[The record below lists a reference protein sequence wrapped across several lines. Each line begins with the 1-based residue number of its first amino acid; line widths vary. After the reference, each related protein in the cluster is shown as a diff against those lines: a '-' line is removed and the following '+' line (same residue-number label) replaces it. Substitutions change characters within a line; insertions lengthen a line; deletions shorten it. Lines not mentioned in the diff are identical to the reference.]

1 MKSSDSSGI
10 DLFCGLGG
18 LSLGMKQAGITPIL
32 GVDVWPDALVAYK
45 KNFRRASTAE
55 GDLSNR
61 KFQDSLIEKWRG
73 KARFVVGGVPC
84 QSFSMRNKV
93 SRDGSDLPFDFV
105 RVSTALDPEYVIMEE
120 VPNIAS
126 MVYPKT
132 KTSYADAV
140 VAGFKRRGYSAEF
153 RILNAADHG
162 VAQSRRRFFLV
173 ARRGKHES
181 VFPQLRKRNHIP
193 VSRVISPPYQPVSE
207 YATSLVRSN
216 QKKWAYTVLDPAK
229 PSPTVTTQFNTAGT
243 WNVLETENGYV
254 TIGIKN
260 GLRIQGFPASWNLTD
275 KVTKNYILIGNAVP
289 PPLARA
295 VLSSL
300 K

>member
-1 MKSSDSSGI
+1 
-10 DLFCGLGG
+10 
-18 LSLGMKQAGITPIL
+18 
-32 GVDVWPDALVAYK
+32 
-45 KNFRRASTAE
+45 
-55 GDLSNR
+55 
-61 KFQDSLIEKWRG
+61 
-73 KARFVVGGVPC
+73 
-84 QSFSMRNKV
+84 
-93 SRDGSDLPFDFV
+93 
-105 RVSTALDPEYVIMEE
+105 MEE

-132 KTSYADAV
+132 GTSYADAV
-140 VAGFKRRGYSAEF
+140 VAAFKRNGYSAEF

-181 VFPQLRKRNHIP
+181 VFPQLKKGEHIP

-207 YATSLVRSN
+207 YAASLVRS
-216 QKKWAYTVLDPAK
+216 KKKRWAYTVLNQEK
-229 PSPTVTTQFNTAGT
+229 PSPTVTTQFNGAGT
-243 WNVLETENGYV
+243 WNVVETDDGYA
-254 TIGIKN
+254 TIGVKN
-260 GLRIQGFPASWNLTD
+260 GLRIQGFPDSWKLTD

-289 PPLARA
+289 PPLAKA